1 MQSKL
6 LHGLNPAQ
14 AAAVSGS
21 DGPTMV
27 VAGAGS
33 GKTRV
38 LTHRIAYLLE
48 RGIRPWEILSLTF
61 TNKAAGE
68 MKERIA
74 HLVGA
79 DLTADLWMG
88 TFHSVFARILRRHAE
103 LLGYTQSFSI
113 YDTDDTLALIK
124 RTMERLNIPRDQF
137 NPNAVRSRI
146 SSLKNN
152 LMRPEE
158 FSLMA
163 HDFFSEKIAEIYPEY
178 IKGLK
183 ESNAMDFDDLLVKT
197 IELFVHHPEALE
209 MYKRRFRYVLVDEY
223 QDTNRAQYMVIKLL
237 ADEHRNL
244 TVVGDDAQSIYAFR
258 GADIKNIL
266 DFEKDYP
273 DVKTFRLE
281 QNYRST
287 GNILATA
294 DTLIKHNKK
303 QIAKTLF
310 TDNPKGDPVRVVE
323 CSDEREEGA
332 FIVRSIEDEIRKE
345 RYGLNQFAVLYRTNA
360 QSRALEDAFRRQGIP
375 YIIIGGVAFY
385 KRKEIKDALAYIRLL
400 VNPADNESVVR
411 VINFPARGIGETTL
425 KRVLEFAR
433 ERGTYVLDILGQA
446 EQIPGIMPRLVGK
459 LQGFHNLIEKYRK
472 VRTELSPSELL
483 RSLIDETGMLAELKL
498 ENTLESLAR
507 YENLREFLS
516 AITDHFTEK
525 PDATIES
532 FLEEISLVSDIDNI
546 DGGKN
551 AVTLMTLH
559 AAKGL
564 EFPVVFVTGLEE
576 GLFPNPNTSFDDF
589 SIEEERRLLYVGITR
604 AMKKC
609 FLTYAKSRLKYG
621 EYSSAMASRFLD
633 EVSESESVELTT
645 SYGSHVSSLRSR
657 TTSSDTDFVTNS
669 PVFNRSATIGNRTFG
684 TKKYPSKTY
693 GSSPASRSP
702 YAQDDAPNE
711 YSQVESDGQVLRRGV
726 RVSHEIFG
734 EGRVIEVSGK
744 GDQAKAVVDFEGR
757 GRKNLML
764 KFAKLRVL

>member
-6 LHGLNPAQ
+6 LTGLNPAQ

-152 LMRPEE
+152 LIRPEE

-433 ERGTYVLDILGQA
+433 ESGTYVLDILGQA

-472 VRTELSPSELL
+472 VRNELSPSELL

-532 FLEEISLVSDIDNI
+532 FLEEISLVSDIDNV
-546 DGGKN
+546 DGSKN

-609 FLTYAKSRLKYG
+609 FLTYAKNRLKYG

-702 YAQDDAPNE
+702 YAQEDAPSE

>member
-6 LHGLNPAQ
+6 LTGLNPQ
-14 AAAVSGS
+14 QLEAVTKS

-48 RGIRPWEILSLTF
+48 RGVRPWEILALTF

-74 HLVGA
+74 ALVGG
-79 DLTADLWMG
+79 DLVADLWMG
-88 TFHSVFARILRRHAE
+88 TFHSIFARILRRHAE
-103 LLGYTQSFSI
+103 LLGFTKSFSI

-124 RTMERLNIPRDQF
+124 RTMERLNIARDQF
-137 NPNAVRSRI
+137 NPNSIRSRI

-152 LMRPEE
+152 LISPED
-158 FSLMA
+158 FANMA
-163 HDFFSEKIAEIYPEY
+163 RDLFSEKVAEVYPEY
-178 IKGLK
+178 TKGLR
-183 ESNAMDFDDLLVKT
+183 EANAMDFDDLLVKT
-197 IELFVHHPEALE
+197 IELFVQHPEVIE
-209 MYKRRFRYVLVDEY
+209 VYRRKFRYILVDEY
-223 QDTNRAQYMVIKLL
+223 QDTNRAQYIVIKYLS
-237 ADEHRNL
+237 DEYHNL

-266 DFEKDYP
+266 DFQNDYP
-273 DVKTFRLE
+273 DVQTFRLE

-294 DTLIKHNKK
+294 DTLIKQNTK
-303 QIAKTLF
+303 QIPKTLF
-310 TDNPKGDPVRVVE
+310 TENPKGDAVKIVE

-332 FIVRSIEDEIRKE
+332 FIVRQLEDEIRKE
-345 RYGLNQFAVLYRTNA
+345 RYGLNNFAVLYRTNA
-360 QSRALEDAFRRQGIP
+360 QSRALEDAMRRQGIP

-400 VNPADNESVVR
+400 VNPADSESVLR
-411 VINFPARGIGETTL
+411 VINFPARGIGESTM
-425 KRVLEFAR
+425 KRVAEFAR
-433 ERGTYVLDILGQA
+433 ERGTYLLDVLA
-446 EQIPGIMPRLVGK
+446 MPEMIPGVLPRLVTK
-459 LQGFHNLIEKYRK
+459 LKAFHDLIEKYRK
-472 VRTELSPSELL
+472 VRDELSPSELL
-483 RSLIDETGMLAELKL
+483 RSLIDETGMLTELKL

-516 AITDHFTEK
+516 AITDHFATKAE
-525 PDATIES
+525 ATIES

-546 DGGKN
+546 DGAKN

-564 EFPVVFVTGLEE
+564 EYPVVFVTGLEE

-621 EYSSAMASRFLD
+621 DYSSAMPSRFLEEIKETD
-633 EVSESESVELTT
+633 SIEMMT
-645 SYGSHVSSLRSR
+645 SYGTPISTLRSGR
-657 TTSSDTDFVTNS
+657 SSSEIDFVSTS
-669 PVFNRSATIGNRTFG
+669 RVFNGSATIGNRTFG
-684 TKKYPSKTY
+684 TKKF
-693 GSSPASRSP
+693 SSSHSS
-702 YAQDDAPNE
+702 
-711 YSQVESDGQVLRRGV
+711 YSQDEAPDDYSQTENTSNNLRKGA
-726 RVSHEIFG
+726 RVIHEIFG
-734 EGRVIEVSGK
+734 EGRILELSGK
-744 GDQAKAVVDFEGR
+744 GDNAKAVVDFDGR

-764 KFAKLRVL
+764 KFAKLKVL

>member
-1 MQSKL
+1 
-6 LHGLNPAQ
+6 
-14 AAAVSGS
+14 
-21 DGPTMV
+21 MV

-48 RGIRPWEILSLTF
+48 QGVRPWQILSLTF

-74 HLVGA
+74 TLVGA

-88 TFHSVFARILRRHAE
+88 TFHSVFARILRQHAE
-103 LLGYTQSFSI
+103 LLGYTRSFSI

-137 NPNAVRSRI
+137 NPNAVKSRI

-152 LMRPEE
+152 LIKPED
-158 FSLMA
+158 FSLMT

-197 IELFVHHPEALE
+197 IELFVHHPQALE
-209 MYKRRFRYVLVDEY
+209 VYRRKFRYILVDEY

-237 ADEHRNL
+237 AEEYRNI

-273 DVKTFRLE
+273 DLKTFRLE

-303 QIAKTLF
+303 QIPKTLF
-310 TDNPKGDPVRVVE
+310 TENPKGEPVRVVE

-332 FIVRSIEDEIRKE
+332 FIVRSLEDEIRKE

-400 VNPADNESVVR
+400 VNPADSESVVR

-425 KRVLEFAR
+425 KRVMEFAR
-433 ERGTYVLDILGQA
+433 ERGTYLLDVLSA
-446 EQIPGIMPRLVGK
+446 PEMIPGIMPRLVGK
-459 LQGFHNLIEKYRK
+459 LQGFYNLIEKYRK
-472 VRTELSPSELL
+472 VRGELSPSELL
-483 RSLIDETGMLAELKL
+483 RSLIDETGMLTELKL

-525 PDATIES
+525 PDSTIES
-532 FLEEISLVSDIDNI
+532 FLEEISLVSDIDNV
-546 DGGKN
+546 DGSKN

-564 EFPVVFVTGLEE
+564 EFPVIFVTGLEE

-609 FLTYAKSRLKYG
+609 FLTFAKSRLKYG
-621 EYSSAMASRFLD
+621 EYSTAMPSRFLD
-633 EVSESESVELTT
+633 EVSENEAVELTT
-645 SYGSHVSSLRSR
+645 SYGSHVSSLRGR
-657 TTSSDTDFVTNS
+657 TTSSEEDFVTNS

-684 TKKYPSKTY
+684 TKKFPSKSY
-693 GSSPASRSP
+693 GSTPSRSP

-711 YSQVESDGQVLRRGV
+711 YSQVESDGQVLKRGV
-726 RVSHEIFG
+726 RVTHEIFG